1 MRNKPHGPLNLLKF
15 GTLPT
20 LALIAATIAPPAHAQ
35 IRNRIP
41 SVLPT
46 PTATP
51 AARPNPRS
59 IRRLPAT
66 ETPTPS
72 PEQSPVSVQSAEATP
87 PQDTESS
94 PVRSRRDTIGIRTRR
109 DPGPTESMPSESVPV
124 RTRRMPIE
132 ATPPPRDSTPVRVR
146 RAPTEDTSSTPE
158 PTGTTPV
165 RTRRVPVEATP
176 PVWRD
181 PTPVRV
187 RNVPAQDMPPPEEP
201 METTPVRPR
210 RGPVEVAPPIRRV
223 PTPVQSR
230 YAPNDEA
237 APFDS
242 SPPRRVMP
250 WSRTDSPA
258 RATPGED
265 DQPAPARRAPGRSTF
280 DGATPSRLPG
290 PGVGRTISSAQTDC
304 LFRPNKNP
312 VKPAQSASSE
322 SVNIL
327 AMVCR
332 VNGQAALMSFRYD
345 RPADKSAPDARFLAA
360 KNHEAGATSLIDY
373 EITPIQTDA
382 AGRPIYQLLS
392 VSRGEQSRKTTRCI
406 IPDTTPKSSPNEDD
420 AGSVLQRWCG
430 DGTTVSPLSIRWNA
444 WLKPVMNRTV
454 SISTGGSTDGYAY
467 YERIL
472 EYDDAI
478 AADANGS
485 GLLRTTASVSARVST
500 CKLPSNDATRLDC
513 TTDPIDGV
521 VTTYRAYSLPELRP
535 QIGPLGDPK
544 CTSVTMPVFDDDR
557 VNRDGS
563 SDQQIKFIRYYNY
576 KTTTCET
583 PRIAYVLFPGQVAPQ
598 YRSQVNGACR
608 LASFV
613 GIATEN
619 VVQITF
625 SRAVEATNTGEQ
637 MLIPDPKH
645 PGEWQTADEIKEGKT
660 IAVNG
665 TIDPDTKLGYDG
677 TRVPKENI
685 TKVNAPCS

>member
-1 MRNKPHGPLNLLKF
+1 
-15 GTLPT
+15 
-20 LALIAATIAPPAHAQ
+20 
-35 IRNRIP
+35 
-41 SVLPT
+41 
-46 PTATP
+46 
-51 AARPNPRS
+51 
-59 IRRLPAT
+59 
-66 ETPTPS
+66 
-72 PEQSPVSVQSAEATP
+72 
-87 PQDTESS
+87 
-94 PVRSRRDTIGIRTRR
+94 
-109 DPGPTESMPSESVPV
+109 
-124 RTRRMPIE
+124 
-132 ATPPPRDSTPVRVR
+132 
-146 RAPTEDTSSTPE
+146 
-158 PTGTTPV
+158 
-165 RTRRVPVEATP
+165 
-176 PVWRD
+176 
-181 PTPVRV
+181 
-187 RNVPAQDMPPPEEP
+187 

-210 RGPVEVAPPIRRV
+210 RVPVEVTPPIRRV

-230 YAPNDEA
+230 DAPHDEVT
-237 APFDS
+237 PSDS

-250 WSRTDSPA
+250 WTRRDSPA
-258 RATPGED
+258 TATPGD
-265 DQPAPARRAPGRSTF
+265 DGQPAPARRGPGRSTF

-290 PGVGRTISSAQTDC
+290 PGVGRTISSAQIDC

-345 RPADKSAPDARFLAA
+345 RPADKYADPRFLAA
-360 KNHEAGATSLIDY
+360 KNDEAGATSLIGY
-373 EITPIQTDA
+373 EIRPIQTDA
-382 AGRPIYQLLS
+382 AGRPVYQLLS

-406 IPDTTPKSSPNEDD
+406 TPDSTSKSLANEDD

-430 DGTTVSPLSIRWNA
+430 DGNTVSPLSIRWNG
-444 WLKPVMNRTV
+444 WLKPVMNHSV
-454 SISTGGSTDGYAY
+454 SISTGGGTSNMYF
-467 YERIL
+467 ESFV

-485 GLLRTTASVSARVST
+485 GLLRTTASVPAGKGWT

-513 TTDPIDGV
+513 TTDPINGV

-563 SDQQIKFIRYYNY
+563 SDQQMKFIRYYNY

-583 PRIAYVLFPGQVAPQ
+583 PRIGYVLFPGQVAPQ

-608 LASFV
+608 LASYA
-613 GIATEN
+613 GLTTEK
-619 VVQITF
+619 VVLITF

-637 MLIPDPKH
+637 TLVPDPKH
-645 PGEWQTADEIKEGKT
+645 SDEWITVDVIKEGKT

-665 TIDPDTKLGYDG
+665 TIDADTKLGYDG

-685 TKVNAPCS
+685 TRVNAPCS